1 MKHILSIW
9 LLMLL
14 LAGWV
19 TPAQAFTLGDV
30 RIHGFGGWAYGKTD
44 NANEYLGANK
54 DGSYDYLNL
63 SLNISASPAER
74 LTVHIQ
80 TGYATRSSD
89 DDVGLDYGFAEWF
102 FFDALTVRVGKVK
115 VPFML
120 YTETYDVGTI
130 RPLFHLPQ
138 GVYQQLAAEAYNGV
152 GLTGSIY
159 PKDEWEISYDLYGG
173 KLSLLPNQF
182 VIMQGQQLS
191 FQEYQPVFEH
201 IVGGRLA
208 LHPPIEGLNVGF
220 STYGG
225 ETEGN
230 STGDEE
236 SLQDTYLFLGTSL
249 EYLTEKLWFRSE
261 YLVQRESEK
270 IEIDVVYAELA
281 WYLTERWQVATRYE
295 RTDFAIP
302 TLPPIFPD
310 SLFDHQEFVV
320 GLNYWFNPNFV
331 CKLSYHRVQG
341 NQFAYPGN
349 IHDYAMSLQRGYF
362 EEETHLILIGTQFSF

>member
-1 MKHILSIW
+1 MKHILPIW

-14 LAGWV
+14 LAGWI
-19 TPAQAFTLGDV
+19 TPAQAFTPGDV

-44 NANEYLGANK
+44 NANKYLGGNK

-74 LTVHIQ
+74 LTVHVQ
-80 TGYATRSSD
+80 TGYGSQTSGDEAS
-89 DDVGLDYGFAEWF
+89 LDYAFAEWF
-102 FFDALTVRVGKVK
+102 FADALAIRAGKVK
-115 VPFML
+115 APFML

-138 GVYQQLAAEAYNGV
+138 GVYQQLAAEAYKGV

-159 PKDEWEISYDLYGG
+159 PKDEWEISYDLYSG
-173 KLSLLPNQF
+173 KLSLLPNEF
-182 VIMQGQQLS
+182 IIMQGQQLS
-191 FQEYQPVFEH
+191 FQEFRSVFEH
-201 IVGGRLA
+201 FVGGRLTM
-208 LHPPIEGLNVGF
+208 HPPIEGLNVGF

-225 ETEGN
+225 EN
-230 STGDEE
+230 DDDSTGDGVL
-236 SLQDTYLFLGTSL
+236 LQDTYLLLGTSL

-270 IEIDVVYAELA
+270 IEIDVAYAELA

-295 RTDFAIP
+295 QTDLVIP
-302 TLPPIFPD
+302 ALTSIFPD
-310 SLFDHQEFVV
+310 SIFDHQEFVV

-341 NQFAYPGN
+341 NRFAYPGDLQ
-349 IHDYAMSLQRGYF
+349 DYVMSLQRGHF